1 MGRKRLDGPRRQ
13 LFANID
19 EELYLKLKSK
29 AASDRLSIREI
40 LEVALARYLASDQD
54 TSESQYLDGDKG
66 DIWEDDE
73 YLAMQAERPLGSPVE
88 LTSEEAKKVALE
100 GFQWNRH

>member
-1 MGRKRLDGPRRQ
+1 MARKKMDGPRRQ

-19 EELYLKLKSK
+19 EGLYLKLKSK
-29 AASDRLSIREI
+29 AAADRLPIREI
-40 LEVALARYLASDQD
+40 LELALTRYLESDQPTFD
-54 TSESQYLDGDKG
+54 AQHLEGDKG
-66 DIWEDDE
+66 NIWEDDE

-100 GFQWNRH
+100 GFQWNEH

>member
-1 MGRKRLDGPRRQ
+1 MARKRMDGPRRQ

-19 EELYLKLKSK
+19 ENLYLKLKSK
-29 AASDRLSIREI
+29 AAAERLSIREI
-40 LEVALARYLASDQD
+40 LELALARYLEPYQG
-54 TSESQYLDGDKG
+54 TSGVQHLEGDKG
-66 DIWEDDE
+66 NIWEDDE

-100 GFQWNRH
+100 GFQWNER